1 MWESRLWCQPA
12 SQPGNVGSSCWWRSQ
27 RGAFDTF
34 FEAGV
39 HFTYCKLKDMLIKVF
54 VKVFINTVKIALVK
68 ILLKTGTL
76 LSEVLMKNH
85 LETIELCL
93 PHHSSLNDQIFN
105 YDWDDEYDDG
115 CFGICEFHNVKKRI
129 VMMIFDGGGNFCA

>member
-1 MWESRLWCQPA
+1 
-12 SQPGNVGSSCWWRSQ
+12 
-27 RGAFDTF
+27 
-34 FEAGV
+34 
-39 HFTYCKLKDMLIKVF
+39 MLITVF

-129 VMMIFDGGGNFCA
+129 VMMIFDGGGNCCAQAKFLLKSDQMLIKEVEMEKLLAC